1 MGGVPAAI
9 GGALSS
15 AGSAVGGAA
24 KSFWGAGKDALNDN
38 YVQPWKNAVS
48 DVRGNPQADPASAP
62 VQPGTN
68 PAMQTFFNAPATET
82 PAMRLRRMQQEQ
94 A

>member
-15 AGSAVGGAA
+15 AGGAIGGAA
-24 KSFWGAGKDALNDN
+24 KSFWGAGKDALNEN
-38 YVQPWKNAVS
+38 YVQPWKNGI
-48 DVRGNPQADPASAP
+48 DDMRGTPATPAPGGATTGDGSA
-62 VQPGTN
+62 
-68 PAMQTFFNAPATET
+68 MKSFFNAPAVET